1 MSTENEIQGLH
12 NLIAPWGA
20 RKNKKRLGRGR
31 ASGHGKTS
39 GRGHKGQ
46 KKTKS
51 GNVRPGFEGGQLP
64 MARRLPKRGF
74 KNHQFRTNYTVVN
87 LGRIAERFEAGATV
101 DRTSLIESGL
111 VTKTSMKIKILGTGD
126 MPFKLTVKTNAIS
139 EGARQKIEAKG
150 GTVEVLD
157 TPRVPKVR
165 KEGKATKARKALDA
179 PKASA

>member
-12 NLIAPWGA
+12 NLVAPWGA

-31 ASGHGKTS
+31 ASGHGKTA

-74 KNHQFRTNYTVVN
+74 KNFDFRKDYAIVN
-87 LGRIAERFEAGATV
+87 LGRIAERLGDAKTATI
-101 DRTSLIESGL
+101 DLAWLLESGL
-111 VTKTSMKIKILGTGD
+111 VTKTNAKVKILGNGELGA
-126 MPFKLTVKTNAIS
+126 KITVKAHAVS
-139 EGARQKIEAKG
+139 ESAKAKIEAKG
-150 GTVEVLD
+150 GSVEV
-157 TPRVPKVR
+157 
-165 KEGKATKARKALDA
+165 LDA

>member
-1 MSTENEIQGLH
+1 MSGSKKTEIQGLH
-12 NLIAPWGA
+12 NLVAPWGA

-31 ASGHGKTS
+31 ASGHGKTA

-74 KNHQFRTNYTVVN
+74 KNFDFRSDYTVVN
-87 LGRIAERFEAGATV
+87 LGRIAERFEAGAVV
-101 DRTSLIESGL
+101 DRASLIACGL
-111 VTKTSMKIKILGTGD
+111 VTKTRMKIKVLGNGELG
-126 MPFKLTVKTNAIS
+126 FKVTVKADAVS
-139 EGARQKIEAKG
+139 ESAKAKIEAKG

-157 TPRVPKVR
+157 
-165 KEGKATKARKALDA
+165 A

>member
-12 NLIAPWGA
+12 NLVAPWGA

-31 ASGHGKTS
+31 ASGHGKTA

-74 KNHQFRTNYTVVN
+74 KNHDFRKHFATVN
-87 LGRIAERFEAGATV
+87 LGRLAERFEAGAVV
-101 DRTSLIESGL
+101 DVAALIESGL
-111 VTKTSMKIKILGTGD
+111 VTKTNMKVKILGTGELG
-126 MPFKLTVKTNAIS
+126 FKLTVKVHAIS
-139 EGARQKIEAKG
+139 ASAKEKIEARG

-157 TPRVPKVR
+157 
-165 KEGKATKARKALDA
+165 A